1 LQKIY
6 LIFLLYLIIQVVPFP
21 IEIIKYVSPKLFELN
36 QIFNDKKFATLALN
50 PYLPIKYILVF
61 FISFFIF
68 LFVPHFVKDKK
79 TLYQFVISIILIGL
93 IHTIFGLMI
102 YTLDITQVGIYQ
114 KNFYLNSNTG
124 FFINRNNFSFFLVI
138 IFNLLIFYLNFY
150 QRNIVKKISSNKFYN
165 MIFSD
170 FLILRLILFIIVL
183 GVIMTKSRIGNL
195 ALLGSLITIMIF
207 EWHQKKKI
215 TFLIKS
221 ILIILILDILILSFL
236 FGSEQLV
243 ERYLA
248 SSFEGEQSRFSVFQ
262 FGIMQFLQFPW
273 FGYGMGNFETLFRL
287 SFLDYQHFYDH
298 VHNDYIEYLGE
309 LGVIGLA
316 ILFSLI
322 LSYLR
327 SIRNLAKTKKLPS
340 ETQCLLISSTIALA
354 IHSSFDF
361 ALHMPANIILVSL
374 VYALGLCSIK
384 KDKFRVR

>member
-1 LQKIY
+1 MNKNLNIKFSTLQKIY

-21 IEIIKYVSPKLFELN
+21 IEMIKYVSPKLFELN
-36 QIFNDKKFATLALN
+36 QIFNDKKFVTLALN
-50 PYLPIKYILVF
+50 PYLPLKYILVF
-61 FISFFIF
+61 FISFYIF

-79 TLYQFVISIILIGL
+79 TLYQFVISIILIGF

-150 QRNIVKKISSNKFYN
+150 QRNIMKKISSNKFYN

-248 SSFEGEQSRFSVFQ
+248 SSFE
-262 FGIMQFLQFPW
+262 
-273 FGYGMGNFETLFRL
+273 
-287 SFLDYQHFYDH
+287 
-298 VHNDYIEYLGE
+298 
-309 LGVIGLA
+309 
-316 ILFSLI
+316 
-322 LSYLR
+322 
-327 SIRNLAKTKKLPS
+327 
-340 ETQCLLISSTIALA
+340 
-354 IHSSFDF
+354 
-361 ALHMPANIILVSL
+361 
-374 VYALGLCSIK
+374 
-384 KDKFRVR
+384 